1 MHYTRTQA
9 GTAAVLN
16 PKIEISRPMK
26 ALLISM
32 IGGFD
37 AKLYASR
44 IRDGQDVPAMLEALV
59 NAGYISA
66 LPDTDTHAYTHTDIV
81 SPPVERVQVQVARPQ
96 PQPQPQPQPER
107 FLTPSASVSHRPL
120 QDGVALMTD
129 FVMNHLPGDAL
140 EMSFALEG
148 LTSVSQLEASLR
160 AYEAKIRHL
169 GVTADQHLQQL
180 KRILGRA

>member
-37 AKLYASR
+37 AKSYASR
-44 IRDGQDVPAMLEALV
+44 IRDGHDVPAMLEALL
-59 NAGYISA
+59 NAGYIRA
-66 LPDTDTHAYTHTDIV
+66 LPGTDTHTDID
-81 SPPVERVQVQVARPQ
+81 SPPVERVQAQVARPQ
-96 PQPQPQPQPER
+96 PQPEQL
-107 FLTPSASVSHRPL
+107 FIPSAPVSHRPL
-120 QDGVALMTD
+120 QDAVALMTD

-148 LTSVSQLEASLR
+148 LTSVTQLEASLR
-160 AYEAKIRHL
+160 AYETKIRHL
-169 GVTADQHLQQL
+169 GVAAVQHLQQL
-180 KRILGRA
+180 KRILGHA

>member
-37 AKLYASR
+37 AKSYASR
-44 IRDGQDVPAMLEALV
+44 IRDGHDVPAMLEALV

-66 LPDTDTHAYTHTDIV
+66 LPDTDTHIDIDID
-81 SPPVERVQVQVARPQ
+81 SPPVQRVQAQVARLQ
-96 PQPQPQPQPER
+96 PQSER
-107 FLTPSASVSHRPL
+107 LLVPAGSVSHRPL
-120 QDGVALMTD
+120 QDAVALMTD
-129 FVMNHLPGDAL
+129 FVMSHLPDDAL
-140 EMSFALEG
+140 EISFALEG
-148 LTSVSQLEASLR
+148 LTSIEQLKASLL
-160 AYEAKIRHL
+160 AYETKIRRL
-169 GVTADQHLQQL
+169 GAIADQHLEQL
-180 KRILGRA
+180 KRIIGHA

>member
-32 IGGFD
+32 IGDFD
-37 AKLYASR
+37 AKSYASR
-44 IRDGQDVPAMLEALV
+44 IRDGHDVPATLEALV
-59 NAGYISA
+59 NAGYIRA
-66 LPDTDTHAYTHTDIV
+66 LPDTDTHTDIDIE
-81 SPPVERVQVQVARPQ
+81 SPPVERVRAQVARL
-96 PQPQPQPQPER
+96 QPQPEN
-107 FLTPSASVSHRPL
+107 FLIPSAPVSHRPL
-120 QDGVALMTD
+120 QDAVALMTD

-148 LTSVSQLEASLR
+148 LTSVAQLEASLR
-160 AYEAKIRHL
+160 AYETKIRHL
-169 GVTADQHLQQL
+169 GITADQHLQQL
-180 KRILGRA
+180 KRILGHA

>member
-1 MHYTRTQA
+1 MRYTRTQA

-16 PKIEISRPMK
+16 PKTEISRPMK

-44 IRDGQDVPAMLEALV
+44 LRDGQDVPAMLEALV
-59 NAGYISA
+59 NAGYIRA
-66 LPDTDTHAYTHTDIV
+66 LPDTGTHAYTDIV

-96 PQPQPQPQPER
+96 PQPER
-107 FLTPSASVSHRPL
+107 FLTPSGSVSHRPL
-120 QDGVALMTD
+120 QDAVALMTD

-148 LTSVSQLEASLR
+148 LTSVTQLEASLR

-169 GVTADQHLQQL
+169 GVPADQHLQQL
-180 KRILGRA
+180 KRILGHA

>member
-16 PKIEISRPMK
+16 PKIEIARPMK

-37 AKLYASR
+37 AKSYASR
-44 IRDGQDVPAMLEALV
+44 IRDGRDVPAMLEALV
-59 NAGYISA
+59 NAGYIRA
-66 LPDTDTHAYTHTDIV
+66 LPDTDTHADID
-81 SPPVERVQVQVARPQ
+81 SPPVERFQSHVARL
-96 PQPQPQPQPER
+96 QPQPQPER
-107 FLTPSASVSHRPL
+107 FLIPSESVSHRPL
-120 QDGVALMTD
+120 QDAVALMTD

-148 LTSVSQLEASLR
+148 LTSVTQLEASLR
-160 AYEAKIRHL
+160 AYETKIRHL
-169 GVTADQHLQQL
+169 GVTADQHLKQL
-180 KRILGRA
+180 KRILGHA

>member
-16 PKIEISRPMK
+16 PKADISRPMK

-37 AKLYASR
+37 ATLYASR
-44 IRDGQDVPAMLEALV
+44 LRDGQDVPAMLEALV
-59 NAGYISA
+59 NAGYIRA
-66 LPDTDTHAYTHTDIV
+66 LPETDTHAYTRTDSV
-81 SPPVERVQVQVARPQ
+81 APPVERVQVQVARPQ
-96 PQPQPQPQPER
+96 PQPER
-107 FLTPSASVSHRPL
+107 FLIPSGSVSYRPL
-120 QDGVALMTD
+120 QDAVALITD
-129 FVMNHLPGDAL
+129 FVMSHMPGDAL

-148 LTSVSQLEASLR
+148 MTSVAQLEASLR
-160 AYEAKIRHL
+160 GYEAKIRHL

-180 KRILGRA
+180 KRMLGHA

>member
-32 IGGFD
+32 VGGFD
-37 AKLYASR
+37 AKSYASR
-44 IRDGQDVPAMLEALV
+44 IRDGHDVPAMLEALV
-59 NAGYISA
+59 NAGYIRA
-66 LPDTDTHAYTHTDIV
+66 LPDTDTHTDID
-81 SPPVERVQVQVARPQ
+81 SPPVERFQSHVARL
-96 PQPQPQPQPER
+96 QPQPQPQPER
-107 FLTPSASVSHRPL
+107 FLIPSESVSHRPL
-120 QDGVALMTD
+120 QDAVALMTD

-148 LTSVSQLEASLR
+148 LTSVTQLEASLR

-169 GVTADQHLQQL
+169 GVTADQHLKQL
-180 KRILGRA
+180 KRILGHA

>member
-16 PKIEISRPMK
+16 PKIEIPRPMK

-44 IRDGQDVPAMLEALV
+44 LRDGHDVPAMLEALV

-66 LPDTDTHAYTHTDIV
+66 LPDTDTHNDIDIDTG
-81 SPPVERVQVQVARPQ
+81 SPPVQRVQAQVARLQ
-96 PQPQPQPQPER
+96 PQSER
-107 FLTPSASVSHRPL
+107 LLVPAGSVSHRPL
-120 QDGVALMTD
+120 QDAVALMTD
-129 FVMNHLPGDAL
+129 FVMSHLPDDAL
-140 EMSFALEG
+140 EISFALEG
-148 LTSVSQLEASLR
+148 LTSIEQLKASLL
-160 AYEAKIRHL
+160 AYETKIRRL
-169 GVTADQHLQQL
+169 GAIADQHLEQL
-180 KRILGRA
+180 KRIIGHA

>member
-9 GTAAVLN
+9 GTDAVLN

-37 AKLYASR
+37 AKSYASR

-66 LPDTDTHAYTHTDIV
+66 LPDTGTHTHTDID
-81 SPPVERVQVQVARPQ
+81 SPPVERVQAQVARL
-96 PQPQPQPQPER
+96 QPQPEH
-107 FLTPSASVSHRPL
+107 LLIPSESVSHRPL
-120 QDGVALMTD
+120 QDAVALMTD

-148 LTSVSQLEASLR
+148 LTSVTQLEASLR
-160 AYEAKIRHL
+160 AYETKIRHL
-169 GVTADQHLQQL
+169 GVTADQHLQQI
-180 KRILGRA
+180 KRILGHA

>member
-37 AKLYASR
+37 AKSYASR
-44 IRDGQDVPAMLEALV
+44 IRDGHDVPAMLEALV
-59 NAGYISA
+59 NAGYIRA
-66 LPDTDTHAYTHTDIV
+66 LPDTGTHTDTDIDID
-81 SPPVERVQVQVARPQ
+81 SPPVERFQAQVARPQ
-96 PQPQPQPQPER
+96 PQPEH
-107 FLTPSASVSHRPL
+107 LLIPSESVSHRPL
-120 QDGVALMTD
+120 QDAVALMTD

-148 LTSVSQLEASLR
+148 LTSVTQLEASLR
-160 AYEAKIRHL
+160 AYETKIRHL
-169 GVTADQHLQQL
+169 GGTADQHLKQL
-180 KRILGRA
+180 KRILGHA

>member
-37 AKLYASR
+37 AKSYASR
-44 IRDGQDVPAMLEALV
+44 HRDGHDVPAMLEALV
-59 NAGYISA
+59 NAGYIRA
-66 LPDTDTHAYTHTDIV
+66 LPDTDTHTDIDN
-81 SPPVERVQVQVARPQ
+81 PPVVRVQAPVARL
-96 PQPQPQPQPER
+96 QPQPES
-107 FLTPSASVSHRPL
+107 FLIPSKPVSHRPL
-120 QDGVALMTD
+120 QDAVALMTD
-129 FVMNHLPGDAL
+129 FMMNHLPGDAL

-148 LTSVSQLEASLR
+148 LTSVTQLEASLR
-160 AYEAKIRHL
+160 AYETKIRPL
-169 GVTADQHLQQL
+169 GVTAVQHLQPL
-180 KRILGRA
+180 KQILGHA

>member
-16 PKIEISRPMK
+16 PKTEISRPMK

-37 AKLYASR
+37 AALYASR
-44 IRDGQDVPAMLEALV
+44 LRDGQDVPAMIEALV
-59 NAGYISA
+59 NAGYIRA
-66 LPDTDTHAYTHTDIV
+66 LPDTETHAQTRSRTDIDIV
-81 SPPVERVQVQVARPQ
+81 APSVERVQVQVARPQ
-96 PQPQPQPQPER
+96 PQPER
-107 FLTPSASVSHRPL
+107 FLIPSGSVSHRPL
-120 QDGVALMTD
+120 QDAVALITD
-129 FVMNHLPGDAL
+129 FVMSHLPGDAL

-148 LTSVSQLEASLR
+148 MTSVAQLEASLR

-180 KRILGRA
+180 KRILGHA

>member
-16 PKIEISRPMK
+16 PKTEISRPMK

-37 AKLYASR
+37 AALYASR
-44 IRDGQDVPAMLEALV
+44 LRDGQDVPAMIEALV
-59 NAGYISA
+59 NAGYIRA
-66 LPDTDTHAYTHTDIV
+66 VPDTETHAQTRTRTDIV
-81 SPPVERVQVQVARPQ
+81 APPVERVQVQVARPQ
-96 PQPQPQPQPER
+96 PQPEP
-107 FLTPSASVSHRPL
+107 FLIPSGSVSYRPL
-120 QDGVALMTD
+120 QDGVALITD
-129 FVMNHLPGDAL
+129 FVMNYLPGDAL

-148 LTSVSQLEASLR
+148 MTSVAQLEASLR

-180 KRILGRA
+180 RRILGHA

>member
-66 LPDTDTHAYTHTDIV
+66 LPDTDTHSYAHTDIV
-81 SPPVERVQVQVARPQ
+81 SPPVARVQAQVARPQ
-96 PQPQPQPQPER
+96 PQPER
-107 FLTPSASVSHRPL
+107 FDIPTASVSHRPL
-120 QDGVALMTD
+120 QDGIALMTD

-148 LTSVSQLEASLR
+148 LSSVAQLEASLR

-169 GVTADQHLQQL
+169 GVTADQHLKQL
-180 KRILGRA
+180 KRILGHA

>member
-16 PKIEISRPMK
+16 PKADISRPMK

-37 AKLYASR
+37 AALYASR
-44 IRDGQDVPAMLEALV
+44 LRDGQDVPAMIEALV
-59 NAGYISA
+59 NAGYIRA
-66 LPDTDTHAYTHTDIV
+66 LPDTETHAQTRTRTDIV
-81 SPPVERVQVQVARPQ
+81 APPVERVQVQVARPQ
-96 PQPQPQPQPER
+96 PQPER
-107 FLTPSASVSHRPL
+107 FLIPSGSVSYRPL
-120 QDGVALMTD
+120 QDAVALITD
-129 FVMNHLPGDAL
+129 FVMSHMPGDAL

-148 LTSVSQLEASLR
+148 MTSVAQLEASLR
-160 AYEAKIRHL
+160 GYEAKIRHL

-180 KRILGRA
+180 KRILGHA

>member
-1 MHYTRTQA
+1 MHYTLTQA

-32 IGGFD
+32 IGDFD
-37 AKLYASR
+37 AKSYASR
-44 IRDGQDVPAMLEALV
+44 IRDGHDVPAMLEALV
-59 NAGYISA
+59 NAGYIRA
-66 LPDTDTHAYTHTDIV
+66 LPATDTHTHTDIE
-81 SPPVERVQVQVARPQ
+81 SPPVERVRAQVARL
-96 PQPQPQPQPER
+96 QPQPEN
-107 FLTPSASVSHRPL
+107 FLIPSAPVSHRPL
-120 QDGVALMTD
+120 QDAVALMTD

-148 LTSVSQLEASLR
+148 LTSVAQLEASLR
-160 AYEAKIRHL
+160 AYETKIRHL

>member
-44 IRDGQDVPAMLEALV
+44 HRDGHDVPAMLEALV
-59 NAGYISA
+59 NAGYIRA
-66 LPDTDTHAYTHTDIV
+66 LPNTDTGIDTDIDID
-81 SPPVERVQVQVARPQ
+81 SPPVKRVQAQIARL
-96 PQPQPQPQPER
+96 QPQPER
-107 FLTPSASVSHRPL
+107 LLIPAGFVSHRPL
-120 QDGVALMTD
+120 QDAVALITD
-129 FVMNHLPGDAL
+129 FVMSHLPGDAL

-148 LTSVSQLEASLR
+148 LTSVAQLEASLR
-160 AYEAKIRHL
+160 AYETKIQHL
-169 GVTADQHLQQL
+169 GVIADQHLEQL
-180 KRILGRA
+180 KRILGHA

>member
-44 IRDGQDVPAMLEALV
+44 HRDGHDVPAMLEALV
-59 NAGYISA
+59 NAGYIRA
-66 LPDTDTHAYTHTDIV
+66 LPDTGIDIDID
-81 SPPVERVQVQVARPQ
+81 SPPVKRVQAQVARLQ
-96 PQPQPQPQPER
+96 LQPER
-107 FLTPSASVSHRPL
+107 LLIPAGFVSHRPL
-120 QDGVALMTD
+120 QDAVALMTD

-148 LTSVSQLEASLR
+148 LTSVAQLEVSLR
-160 AYEAKIRHL
+160 AYETKIRHL
-169 GVTADQHLQQL
+169 GVIADRHLEQL
-180 KRILGRA
+180 KRILGHA

>member
-1 MHYTRTQA
+1 MHYTRTKA

-66 LPDTDTHAYTHTDIV
+66 LPDTDTHAYTHTDIDIV

-96 PQPQPQPQPER
+96 PQPEH
-107 FLTPSASVSHRPL
+107 LLIPSAPVSHRPL
-120 QDGVALMTD
+120 QDAVALMTD

-148 LTSVSQLEASLR
+148 LSSVAQLESSLR

-169 GVTADQHLQQL
+169 GVTADQHLKQL
-180 KRILGRA
+180 KRILGHA

>member
-37 AKLYASR
+37 AKSYASR
-44 IRDGQDVPAMLEALV
+44 IRDGHDVPAMLEALV
-59 NAGYISA
+59 NAGYIRA
-66 LPDTDTHAYTHTDIV
+66 LPDTDTHTDTDIDIEIE
-81 SPPVERVQVQVARPQ
+81 SPPVERVQAQVARL
-96 PQPQPQPQPER
+96 QPQPEP
-107 FLTPSASVSHRPL
+107 FLIPSATGSHRPL
-120 QDGVALMTD
+120 QDAVALMTD

-148 LTSVSQLEASLR
+148 LTSVTQLEASLR
-160 AYEAKIRHL
+160 AYETKIRHL
-169 GVTADQHLQQL
+169 GAPAVQHLQQL
-180 KRILGRA
+180 KRILGHA

>member
-37 AKLYASR
+37 ATSYASR
-44 IRDGQDVPAMLEALV
+44 IRDGHDVPAMLETLV
-59 NAGYISA
+59 NAGYIRA
-66 LPDTDTHAYTHTDIV
+66 LPDTDTHTHTHTDIE
-81 SPPVERVQVQVARPQ
+81 SPPVERVRAQVARL
-96 PQPQPQPQPER
+96 QPQPEN
-107 FLTPSASVSHRPL
+107 FLIPSAPVSHRPL
-120 QDGVALMTD
+120 QDAIALMTD

-148 LTSVSQLEASLR
+148 LTSVAQLKASLR
-160 AYEAKIRHL
+160 TYETNIRHL

-180 KRILGRA
+180 KRILGHA

>member
-16 PKIEISRPMK
+16 PKTDISRPMK

-37 AKLYASR
+37 AKSYASR
-44 IRDGQDVPAMLEALV
+44 LRDGQDVPAMLEALV

-66 LPDTDTHAYTHTDIV
+66 LPDTDTHAYTRTDIV

-96 PQPQPQPQPER
+96 SQPER
-107 FLTPSASVSHRPL
+107 FVIPPASVSHRPL

-148 LTSVSQLEASLR
+148 LSSVAQLEASLR

-169 GVTADQHLQQL
+169 GVTADQHLKQL
-180 KRILGRA
+180 KRILGHA